1 MRKEIDFE
9 LIGIGKVRGVDVCPV
24 VRGHCSKGAQRS
36 VLKDSLQATPD
47 SVLRKCFDLDES
59 PPDVGRVDV
68 DEPHSFT
75 LEPYK
80 YRSRSTETW

>member
-1 MRKEIDFE
+1 MRKEIDLE
-9 LIGIGKVRGVDVCPV
+9 LIGIGEVRGVDVCPI
-24 VRGHCSKGAQRS
+24 VRGHCSKGAQRR
-36 VLKDSLQATPD
+36 VLKDSLQVTPH
-47 SVLRKCFDLDES
+47 SVLRKSFDLDES

-68 DEPHSFT
+68 DEPHWFT